1 MASWKILLTAA
12 GALLAAGAS
21 AADSGWLNA
30 IDRAAAPK
38 EAPNVRVELIAQNKA
53 LTPQAKN
60 TLAVVFHHEP
70 GWHTYWRMPG
80 EAGLPTSFS
89 FVTPNGFQAH
99 TPSFP
104 LPERFLTSGLV
115 TYGYGGET
123 IFPFQLDVPRRTAF
137 GSRQTVTVNV
147 SFLACKDVC
156 VPGEASAS
164 IRLPVAVR
172 PDPGPNAARIQAAER
187 LIPEVVANEHVTAT
201 IEENRLR
208 IDVPAQTGK
217 IAESLT
223 FFPLAAD
230 AMDIKVEPV
239 LRRHE
244 DGSSEL
250 HLRAADVFA
259 GAPRE
264 TLERPSGVAGLVQ
277 IGAHVEIVRF
287 RQKPQGVDAVATPK
301 PQKRGAVLRPVA
313 LPHLGRLL
321 FGETEFLHQKAVHP
335 IVQGD
340 EKAARRTKNRIVE
353 IDEPKLHGG
362 ALRRDRHPSFFAAEK
377 YRHTHSFRKKRKNP
391 TEQRILFSC
400 VLLPG
405 FG

>member
-1 MASWKILLTAA
+1 MREHASRRLRRPVPEKVRVGGADEVVKNVREAQMRERRLRVVA
-12 GALLAAGAS
+12 G
-21 AADSGWLNA
+21 
-30 IDRAAAPK
+30 R
-38 EAPNVRVELIAQNKA
+38 VRVE
-53 LTPQAKN
+53 
-60 TLAVVFHHEP
+60 
-70 GWHTYWRMPG
+70 
-80 EAGLPTSFS
+80 
-89 FVTPNGFQAH
+89 
-99 TPSFP
+99 
-104 LPERFLTSGLV
+104 
-115 TYGYGGET
+115 
-123 IFPFQLDVPRRTAF
+123 
-137 GSRQTVTVNV
+137 
-147 SFLACKDVC
+147 
-156 VPGEASAS
+156 
-164 IRLPVAVR
+164 
-172 PDPGPNAARIQAAER
+172 
-187 LIPEVVANEHVTAT
+187 
-201 IEENRLR
+201 
-208 IDVPAQTGK
+208 
-217 IAESLT
+217 
-223 FFPLAAD
+223 
-230 AMDIKVEPV
+230 
-239 LRRHE
+239 
-244 DGSSEL
+244 
-250 HLRAADVFA
+250 HL
-259 GAPRE
+259 APRE